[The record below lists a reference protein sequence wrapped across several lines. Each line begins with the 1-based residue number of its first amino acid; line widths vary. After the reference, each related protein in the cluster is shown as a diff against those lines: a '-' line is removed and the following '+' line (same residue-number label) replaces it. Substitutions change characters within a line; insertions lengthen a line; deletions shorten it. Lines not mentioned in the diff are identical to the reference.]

1 MRQAVIL
8 VGGKG
13 TRLGGLAQNTPKPL
27 LPIDGDRRFL
37 DYLVENIA
45 RHGVREILMVA
56 GHLGEQVEARYHGR
70 KIGDCELVVVRE
82 PEPAGTGGALFHVKE
97 RLDPVF
103 LMSNGD
109 SFFDFNYLA
118 LAEAL
123 GPDDLG
129 ALALR
134 HVDDARR
141 YGAVE
146 HRDGR
151 IQNFREKDASLQ
163 GGAWIS
169 GGVYLLR
176 RSILDLLGALPCS
189 IEAEV
194 FPQAVAAARM
204 GCAAFEG
211 YFLDIGLPETLQQG
225 RDELP
230 RVRRRPAVFLDR
242 DNTLNIDAGYTHRI
256 EDLRWTPGAV
266 EAIRAI
272 NDAGWLALVVTNQSG
287 VARGLYSE
295 DQVRAFHANMQAEL
309 ARAGAHI
316 DDFYHCPFHPDAIVE
331 AYRDADHPWR
341 KPNPGMLLQ
350 ALADWPVDMTR
361 SVMIGDQDSD
371 LDAAGRVG
379 LRGLKYDGGALDQ
392 IVRGLVSAT

>member
-13 TRLGGLAQNTPKPL
+13 TRLGGLTKNTPKPL

-37 DYLVENIA
+37 DYLLENVA
-45 RHGVREILMVA
+45 RHGVREILLVA
-56 GHLGEQVEARYHGR
+56 GHLGDQVEERYQGKR
-70 KIGDCELVVVRE
+70 IGDCEIVVIRE
-82 PEPAGTGGALFHVKE
+82 PEPAGTGGALHYVRD

-118 LAEAL
+118 LTNAL

-134 HVDDARR
+134 WVDDARR

-146 HRDGR
+146 QRDGR
-151 IQNFREKDASLQ
+151 ILSFREKDESLS

-169 GGVYLLR
+169 GGVYVLR
-176 RSILDLLGALPCS
+176 RAVLDHLGALPCS

-194 FPQAVAAARM
+194 FPAAAAAGRL
-204 GCAAFEG
+204 GCASFQG

-230 RVRRRPAVFLDR
+230 AVRRRPAVFLDR
-242 DNTLNIDAGYTHRI
+242 DNTLNVDAGYTHRI
-256 EDLRWTPGAV
+256 EDLKWTPGAV
-266 EAIRAI
+266 EAVRAI
-272 NDAGWLALVVTNQSG
+272 NDAGWLAVVVTNQSG

-295 DQVRAFHANMQAEL
+295 DQMRDFHAHMQTQL
-309 ARAGAHI
+309 AAAGAHI
-316 DDFYHCPFHPDAIVE
+316 DAFYHCPFHQDAAVD
-331 AYRDADHPWR
+331 AYRHADHPWR
-341 KPNPGMLLQ
+341 KPNPGMLQ
-350 ALADWPVDMTR
+350 AALDEWPVERDR

-371 LDAAGRVG
+371 VAAAQAVG
-379 LRGLKYDGGALDQ
+379 MRGLKYEGGSLEQ
-392 IVRGLVSAT
+392 LVRPLLEA